1 MKSDNGKQPG
11 WELVLEA
18 KIESNLAVW
27 EVDNAKRFKAKG
39 SPKEYKEA
47 MSRAKKH
54 FDRSFECQQTL
65 EAFSDEAL
73 EAVHRASAAI
83 HDAERGELT

>member
-1 MKSDNGKQPG
+1 MKSDNEKQPG

-18 KIESNLAVW
+18 KIESTAAAW
-27 EVDNAKRFKAKG
+27 EVDNAKWSKSNGRL
-39 SPKEYKEA
+39 KEYKEA
-47 MSRAKKH
+47 ISRAKKH

-65 EAFSDEAL
+65 ETLSDEAL